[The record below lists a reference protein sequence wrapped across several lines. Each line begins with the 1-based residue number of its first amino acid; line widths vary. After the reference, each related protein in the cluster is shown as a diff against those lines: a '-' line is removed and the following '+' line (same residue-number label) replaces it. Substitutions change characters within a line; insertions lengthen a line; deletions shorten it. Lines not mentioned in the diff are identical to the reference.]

1 MKKYAAM
8 AMAAVALVAVA
19 GCAQTTSGTAEPVAR
34 TVVAAPVVPPPAAAA
49 GEAPPASTGTPDVH
63 DFEAA
68 ADGLRPFLLT
78 EAEIGPGFVS
88 IAEPKPD
95 PSAPAVCGG
104 PGVVARF
111 PDAVR
116 VGVAFENTSARV
128 QEAVSVYP
136 DKATAQAAYDHSVAG
151 LDCGQGSV
159 GGKPVVVTPG
169 EDLRVDVGGTQAIG
183 WRVGGEGFDL
193 LLITVHRDE
202 VVMTFTWLTPEDGS
216 PGLPDPLVV
225 TRGAVQKLVG

>member
-1 MKKYAAM
+1 MKKLAAL
-8 AMAAVALVAVA
+8 ATAAVALVAVA
-19 GCAQTTSGTAEPVAR
+19 GCGQSTPGTAEPVAR

-49 GEAPPASTGTPDVH
+49 GEAPPASTGTPDVR
-63 DFEAA
+63 DIETA

-78 EAEIGPGFVS
+78 EAELGPGFVS

-95 PSAPAVCGG
+95 PAAPAVCGG

-116 VGVAFENTSARV
+116 VGVAFESASARV

-159 GGKPVVVTPG
+159 SGRPVVVTPG
-169 EDLRVDVGGTQAIG
+169 EDLRVDVGGAQATG
-183 WRVGGEGFDL
+183 WRVGGEGFDI
-193 LLITVHRDE
+193 LLITVHSDE
-202 VVMTFTWLTPEDGS
+202 VVMTFTWLTPEGGA
-216 PGLPDPLVV
+216 PGPPDPLVV
-225 TRGAVQKLVG
+225 TRGAVQKLAG

>member
-1 MKKYAAM
+1 MRTLAAL
-8 AMAAVALVAVA
+8 AAAAVALVAVA
-19 GCAQTTSGTAEPVAR
+19 GCAQTTSGTAAPVAR
-34 TVVAAPVVPPPAAAA
+34 PVIATPGGPPAAEAEK
-49 GEAPPASTGTPDVH
+49 EAPPASTGRPGEKNLV
-63 DFEAA
+63 AA

-78 EAEIGPGFVS
+78 DAEVGPGFVS

-95 PSAPAVCGG
+95 PAAPSVCGG
-104 PGVVARF
+104 QGVVARF

-116 VGVAFENTSARV
+116 VGVAFEGGSARV

-169 EDLRVDVGGTQAIG
+169 EDLRIEVGGAQATG
-183 WRVGGEGFDL
+183 WRVGGEGFDV
-193 LLITVHRDE
+193 LLITVHSDE
-202 VVMTFTWLTPEDGS
+202 VVMTFTWLTPEGGS
-216 PGLPDPLVV
+216 PGLPDPLAV
-225 TRGAVQKLVG
+225 TRSAVGKLVG